1 VPELGVATETYA
13 QALERVIREGLAE
26 DVGAGD
32 VTTLAT
38 VPAGTRASGELRLKA
53 PGVLAGLD
61 VFAAVFAA
69 LDPAVRVEPLAAD
82 GDAFDDVPRDVALV
96 DGPAR
101 ALLSGER
108 LALNLLQRMSGIATA
123 TRRYVDAV
131 AGTGVAILDTRKTVP
146 GLRLLDKRAVA
157 AGGGT
162 NHRMGLHDAILIKDN
177 HIAIAGGHGPAVE
190 LARAGAPGLPVEV
203 EARTEQEVADAVNAG
218 ADVILLDNMDVP
230 GLRRAVALVDG
241 RARTEAS
248 GGITLDT
255 IRAVAETGVDRIS
268 VGALTHSVT
277 ALDLSLELR
286 T

>member
-1 VPELGVATETYA
+1 VPQLTMETYE

-38 VPAGTRASGELRLKA
+38 VPAEARATGELRLKA

-61 VFAAVFAA
+61 AFAAVFAA
-69 LDPAVRVEPLAAD
+69 LDPGVRIEPLAAD
-82 GDAFDDVPRDVALV
+82 GDAFEDVPRDVALV

-101 ALLSGER
+101 SLLSGER

-123 TRRYVDAV
+123 TRRYVEAV

-162 NHRMGLHDAILIKDN
+162 NHRMGLHDAILVKDN
-177 HIAIAGGHGPAVE
+177 HIAIAGGVGTAVE
-190 LARAGAPGLPVEV
+190 LARAGAPGLPVEI

-248 GGITLDT
+248 GGITLAT

>member
-1 VPELGVATETYA
+1 M
-13 QALERVIREGLAE
+13 
-26 DVGAGD
+26 
-32 VTTLAT
+32 
-38 VPAGTRASGELRLKA
+38 
-53 PGVLAGLD
+53 LAGLD
-61 VFAAVFAA
+61 AFAAVFAA
-69 LDPAVRVEPLAAD
+69 LDPGVRVEPLAAD

-177 HIAIAGGHGPAVE
+177 HIAIAGGIGAAVE